1 MDRQCPTAQR
11 HGSHHGLSAN
21 LVVLTIALTACG
33 PTSTATRAASGGA
46 AGGAE
51 GVGGS
56 AGRDATTTP
65 ADAGGATLDAGG
77 DTDAAAVDDG
87 SSSACPSS
95 RDVQFSDAPSLKATG
110 FTNGTIA
117 PYTICTTQNPNY
129 GQPFTL
135 DSAPAM
141 KFFWTQ
147 VGYDGTRQ
155 DRGAEACSALAI
167 YKEGWYGLKFYLPT
181 PGFPSDKTQ
190 TIAQVF
196 ANGGCSSWAAMLE
209 VRNNELWI
217 VYRGNCVATPQYQV
231 MLASDIPRNAWNP
244 VVIHFI
250 TSNQNAGAIE
260 IWYGDAVCTRDVP
273 THRNFGI
280 NFAFGTWTGD
290 TLTADPANSIGL
302 KFGMYNFDDANY
314 TVGETRTIYYDQV
327 SQLDGAPTNAWE
339 TVNPGR

>member
-1 MDRQCPTAQR
+1 MGAMNGQRPAARR
-11 HGSHHGLSAN
+11 HGSQHGINTN
-21 LVVLTIALTACG
+21 LVVITIALTGCG
-33 PTSTATRAASGGA
+33 PASTATGAA

-51 GVGGS
+51 GVGGI
-56 AGRDATTTP
+56 AGRDAATAP
-65 ADAGGATLDAGG
+65 ADGGGAIIDAGDG
-77 DTDAAAVDDG
+77 ADAADGDGG
-87 SSSACPSS
+87 SSFACPLS
-95 RDVQFSDAPSLKATG
+95 RDVQFSDAPTLKATG

-117 PYTICTTQNPNY
+117 PYMICTTQNPNH

-135 DSAPAM
+135 NGAPAM

-167 YKEGWYGLKFYLPT
+167 YKEGWYGLKFLLPT

-190 TIAQVF
+190 TITQVF

-209 VRNNELWI
+209 VRSNELWI

-231 MLASDIPRNAWNP
+231 MLAADIPRNVWNP

-250 TSNQNAGAIE
+250 TSNQNAGGIE
-260 IWYGDAVCTRDVP
+260 IWYGDAVCSRDAP

-327 SQLDGAPTNAWE
+327 SQLDGALTDAWE